1 MMSSLNRKLFRDL
14 WHMRGQVIAIVLV
27 VACGVA
33 SFVALRNI
41 YRSLLITQ
49 QTYYSEYRF
58 ADVFVQL
65 KRAPER
71 LAERLLEIDGVASL
85 QTRIVANVTLDV
97 PGLNEPASGLFV
109 SIPETRTPMLNDLH
123 ILRGRYIEPGRR
135 DEVLISSAFSEKNN
149 LNPGD
154 SISAIINGRWTKLT
168 IVGVALSPEFVYE
181 IRPGDMFPDARR
193 FGVMWMNREALGTA
207 FNLDG
212 AFNNVVLSLAPG
224 ASEQS
229 VIERVDDLLAA
240 FGGLGAYNRA
250 DQTSNHFVSNE
261 IAELTVTGTFVPG
274 IFLAI
279 TAFLI
284 HLVLSRLVSTQREQI
299 AVLKA
304 FGYSN
309 LDIGFHFWKFA
320 IVAVTGGIILGTFV
334 GWYFGFRITS
344 LYAEFFR
351 FPVFRYELNPFV
363 LSAAVLITLGAA
375 TIGAIRA
382 VRKAVALPPAESMR
396 PEPPARYHVGL
407 LERIGL
413 QRLFPLSFRI
423 IIRNLERNPIKA
435 LLTTFGIALA
445 TSLLIVGYFFYD
457 AIDQI
462 IAIQFD
468 TKFRHDLA
476 ITFNEPRPSRVRYDL
491 ANLPGVLRVEPARVA
506 AVRLRFGHNN
516 RRTAIAGLEPNGELH
531 RIVDVNF
538 HVFQL
543 PPEGLVLTSE
553 LAKKLNVKAGDV
565 ITVEVLEGERMI
577 RQIPVVR
584 LVDELLGLG
593 AYMNIEALNQLLN
606 EAGTISLAYLKIDPH
621 CSQELYT
628 KIKST
633 PSISGVW
640 IPSVWLASF
649 NETIAKTMG
658 TSTSV
663 IIFFACVIAFGM
675 VYNGA
680 RIALSERGRE
690 LASLRVLG
698 FSLNEITVM
707 LLGEQAMLTATAIPF
722 GYAIG
727 YGLCFW
733 ITKAMDTEL
742 MRLPLVISSKTFVTA
757 FLIVCGAALLSGLLI
772 RWRLRNLDL
781 IEVLKTRE

>member
-1 MMSSLNRKLFRDL
+1 MTALNRKLVRDL
-14 WHMRGQVIAIVLV
+14 WHLRGQVMAIVLV

-41 YRSLLITQ
+41 YRSLIVTQ
-49 QTYYSEYRF
+49 QTYYGEYRF

-71 LAERLLEIDGVASL
+71 LATSLREIDGVASV
-85 QTRIVANVTLDV
+85 QTRIVANVTLEV
-97 PGLNEPASGLFV
+97 PGLNEPASGLLV
-109 SIPETRTPMLNDLH
+109 SIPDQRVPMLNDLH
-123 ILRGRYIEPGRR
+123 IKRGRYIEPGHQ
-135 DEVLISSAFSEKNN
+135 DEILISSAFSEKNN

-154 SISAIINGRWTKLT
+154 SINAIINGRWTKLN
-168 IVGVALSPEFVYE
+168 IVGIALSPEFVYE
-181 IRPGDMFPDARR
+181 IRPGDMFPDPRR

-212 AFNNVVLSLAPG
+212 AFNNIVLSLAPG
-224 ASEQS
+224 ASEQT
-229 VIERVDDLLAA
+229 VIERLDNLLIE
-240 FGGLGAYNRA
+240 FGGLGAYNRE
-250 DQTSNHFVSNE
+250 DQTSNHFVTNE
-261 IAELTVTGTFVPG
+261 IAELQVTGTFVPG
-274 IFLAI
+274 VFLAV

-304 FGYSN
+304 FGYGN
-309 LDIGFHFWKFA
+309 LDIGLHYWKLA
-320 IVAVTGGIILGTFV
+320 VVAVMGGIILGTLV
-334 GWYFGFRITS
+334 GWYFGLSMTE

-351 FPVFRYELNPFV
+351 FPVLRYVMNPLV
-363 LSAAVLITLGAA
+363 LGAAVLISLGAA

-396 PEPPARYHVGL
+396 PEPPARYQVGT

-413 QRLFPLSFRI
+413 QRLFPLAARI

-435 LLTTFGIALA
+435 ILTTFGIALA
-445 TSLLIVGYFFYD
+445 TSLLIVGFYFFD

-476 ITFNEPRPSRVRYDL
+476 VTFNEPRPSRVRYDL
-491 ANLPGVLRVEPARVA
+491 ANLPGVLRVEPARLA
-506 AVRLRFGHNN
+506 AVRLRSGHYS
-516 RRTAIAGLEPNGELH
+516 RRTAIMGIDPQGELH
-531 RIVDVNF
+531 RIVDVDF
-538 HVFQL
+538 RVFAL

-553 LAKKLNVKAGDV
+553 LAKKLNVKAGDI
-565 ITVEVLEGERMI
+565 ITVEVLEGERLI
-577 RQIPVVR
+577 QQIPVAQ

-593 AYMNIEALNQLLN
+593 AYMNIEALNRLLN
-606 EAGTISLAYLKIDPH
+606 EAGTISTAYLLVDPNA
-621 CSQELYT
+621 SQELYT

-633 PSISGVW
+633 PTVSGVW

-649 NETIAKTMG
+649 NETIARTMG

-707 LLGEQAMLTATAIPF
+707 LLGEQAMLTAMAIPM

-727 YGLCFW
+727 FALCFW
-733 ITKAMDTEL
+733 ITRAVDTEL
-742 MRLPLVISSKTFVTA
+742 MRLPLVLSNKTFVLA
-757 FLIVCGAALLSGLLI
+757 FLIVCSAALLSGLLI